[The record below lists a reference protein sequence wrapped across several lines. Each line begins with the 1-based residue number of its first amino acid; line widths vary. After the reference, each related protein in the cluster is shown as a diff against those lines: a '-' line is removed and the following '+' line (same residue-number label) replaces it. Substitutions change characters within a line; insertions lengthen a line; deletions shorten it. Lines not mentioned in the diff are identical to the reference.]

1 MLEATRH
8 SEAEA
13 MIKIFKKREPQR
25 SQRKAGVTED
35 LCEPPR
41 TSVSSVVK
49 KHLRR
54 LAVVLVLMGAGFALA
69 WFACPF
75 PRGLLARYP
84 GAAVLCDREGTPL
97 RVRLGPHDQDCR
109 PIYQP
114 HRDDWIV
121 KAMVAAEDRRFWAH
135 HGVDPVAVLRAAWL
149 DATHLR
155 KVSGA
160 STLSMQVMRLAEP
173 RPRTLGAKV
182 VEAFRALQMERI
194 YSKDEILTQYL
205 NRAPFG
211 ANLVGI
217 EAASRRYFGKGPEDL
232 SLAEAALLAGVPQSP
247 SRLRPDRRLARAQQ
261 RQAYVLERM
270 VASGCITEEQ
280 RQAAQSQQLVLRKE
294 TRPFRAPHFCD
305 LAEARLAD
313 THFAE
318 PPHPV
323 PLPRGERGK
332 AVTSNQDSIPIG
344 KMSRGE
350 NQQRLARAVRGS
362 SPSPLGG
369 DGRGEGH
376 AASVQ
381 GESRSQGAPPPSI
394 AVRTTLDPKWQ
405 RVAEEALRRHAAE
418 LAAGEIRGGAV
429 VILEVK
435 TGAVRALVGSPDFS
449 DKRNQGQVNAALA
462 PRSAGST
469 LKPFAFALAFDR
481 GLATPGTVLADVP
494 RNFGDYRP
502 ENFDKHFRGLISA
515 RDALI
520 LSLNL
525 PALEIEQ
532 QVGQPLFYRT
542 LRQLGLET
550 VEKPATHYGMG
561 LVLGNA
567 EVRLLDLANA
577 YACLA
582 RGGEWR
588 PARVF
593 EDAPEAAGRRVFS
606 PEACWLV
613 ADALGGQERALDATG
628 HSADVRLPP
637 LAWKTGTSSG
647 FHDAWTVAFNSEIVI
662 GVWAGNPDGAGSDL
676 LVGKKVAAP
685 VVWEILR
692 RIYPDNDGPWFERPA
707 GLAQREICAASG
719 SVPGPYCRDRIE
731 DWCIGGVT
739 SCRACGVHVRAPDAA
754 GLLTESWPPE
764 VTQFLARQR
773 AVPAPSSAKVVRVRI
788 TSPSPGSAF
797 RLVEDLAGAEQ
808 RLPLSAAGV
817 GGAGALHW
825 FDNDRYLGVARGG
838 EPLFWPLAR
847 GRHQFVACDA
857 AGHSDRVAI
866 SVE

>member
-1 MLEATRH
+1 MKSVAQ
-8 SEAEA
+8 
-13 MIKIFKKREPQR
+13 KITKETKFFVRF
-25 SQRKAGVTED
+25 
-35 LCEPPR
+35 
-41 TSVSSVVK
+41 VSFCSK
-49 KHLRR
+49 NLRR
-54 LAVVLVLMGAGFALA
+54 TGRLGGAILLLLVFGFVVA

-84 GAAVLCDREGTPL
+84 AAAVLCDREGTPL

-121 KAMVAAEDRRFWAH
+121 KAMVATEDRRFWEH
-135 HGVDPVAVLRAAWL
+135 HGVDPAAVLRAAWL

-160 STLSMQVMRLAEP
+160 STLSMQVIRLAQP
-173 RPRTLGAKV
+173 RSRTVLAKV
-182 VEAFRALQMERI
+182 TEAFRALQMERI

-247 SRLRPDRRLARAQQ
+247 SRLRPDRRLERAKQ

-270 VASGCITEEQ
+270 LASGCITEEQ
-280 RQAAQSQQLVLRKE
+280 RQTAQSQQLVLRSE

-305 LAEARLAD
+305 LAESRLTDAS
-313 THFAE
+313 FANKNS
-318 PPHPV
+318 
-323 PLPRGERGK
+323 G
-332 AVTSNQDSIPIG
+332 
-344 KMSRGE
+344 
-350 NQQRLARAVRGS
+350 
-362 SPSPLGG
+362 PSP
-369 DGRGEGH
+369 D
-376 AASVQ
+376 
-381 GESRSQGAPPPSI
+381 I

-429 VILEVK
+429 VILDVK
-435 TGAVRALVGSPDFS
+435 TGAVRALVGSPDFA
-449 DKRNQGQVNAALA
+449 DQRNQGQVNAAMA
-462 PRSAGST
+462 ARAAGST

-494 RNFGDYRP
+494 RNFGEYRP

-525 PALEIEQ
+525 PALEIEH
-532 QVGQPLFYRT
+532 QVGQPVFYRT

-588 PARVF
+588 PVRVF
-593 EDAPEAAGRRVFS
+593 EDAPVAAGRRVFS

-628 HSADVRLPP
+628 HAADVRLPP

-685 VVWEILR
+685 VVWEIFR

-707 GLAQREICAASG
+707 GVAQREICAASG
-719 SVPGPYCRDRIE
+719 CAPGPFCRDKIE
-731 DWCIGGVT
+731 DWSIAGVT

-754 GLLTESWPPE
+754 GQLAESWPPE
-764 VTQFLARQR
+764 VAQFLARQR
-773 AVPAPSSAKVVRVRI
+773 AAPTTPVTKVARVRI
-788 TSPSPGSAF
+788 TSPAPGSSF
-797 RLVEDLAGAEQ
+797 RLVEDLAGTEQ
-808 RLPLSAAGV
+808 RLPLNAAGL
-817 GGAGALHW
+817 GSAGALHW
-825 FDNDRYLGVARGG
+825 FENDRYLGATRGG

-847 GRHQFVACDA
+847 GHHQFVACDA

-866 SVE
+866 TVE

>member
-1 MLEATRH
+1 MNNQFEQKATKETKFFVCLVNFC
-8 SEAEA
+8 S
-13 MIKIFKKREPQR
+13 KYYW
-25 SQRKAGVTED
+25 
-35 LCEPPR
+35 
-41 TSVSSVVK
+41 
-49 KHLRR
+49 HLGGSI
-54 LAVVLVLMGAGFALA
+54 LLLLVLGLVVT
-69 WFACPF
+69 WFTCPF
-75 PRGLLARYP
+75 PRERLARYP
-84 GAAVLCDREGTPL
+84 AAVVLCDREGTPL

-121 KAMVAAEDRRFWAH
+121 KAIVAAEDHRFWEH
-135 HGVDPVAVLRAAWL
+135 HGVDPAAVLRAAWL

-160 STLSMQVMRLAEP
+160 STLSMQVIRLAQP
-173 RPRTLGAKV
+173 CARTVFAKV
-182 VEAFRALQMERI
+182 TETFRALQMERI
-194 YSKDEILTQYL
+194 FSKDEILTQYL

-232 SLAEAALLAGVPQSP
+232 SLAEAALLAGIPQSP
-247 SRLRPDRRLARAQQ
+247 SRLRPDRRLERSKQ
-261 RQAYVLERM
+261 RQAYVLDRM
-270 VASGCITEEQ
+270 VASGCITVEQ
-280 RQAAQSQQLVLRKE
+280 RQAAQAQQLVLRRE

-305 LAEARLAD
+305 LAESRLAE
-313 THFAE
+313 TYFTEA
-318 PPHPV
+318 PHLG
-323 PLPRGERGK
+323 PLPRGERKVITADTSAAKDGATAMLRGK
-332 AVTSNQDSIPIG
+332 SSCRSTTAMAG
-344 KMSRGE
+344 
-350 NQQRLARAVRGS
+350 L
-362 SPSPLGG
+362 SPSPF
-369 DGRGEGH
+369 RGEGW
-376 AASVQ
+376 
-381 GESRSQGAPPPSI
+381 GEGAPSPSI

-405 RVAEEALRRHAAE
+405 RMAEEALRRHAAE

-429 VILEVK
+429 VILDVK

-449 DKRNQGQVNAALA
+449 DQRNQGQVNAALA
-462 PRSAGST
+462 PRAAGST

-502 ENFDKHFRGLISA
+502 ENFDKHSRGLLSA

-525 PALEIEQ
+525 PALEIEH
-532 QVGQPLFYRT
+532 QVGQPVFYRT

-550 VEKPATHYGMG
+550 ITKPAAHYGMG

-593 EDAPEAAGRRVFS
+593 EDAPVTAGRRVFS
-606 PEACWLV
+606 PEACWLI

-628 HSADVRLPP
+628 HAADVRLPP

-647 FHDAWTVAFNSEIVI
+647 FHDAWTIAFNSEVVI

-676 LVGKKVAAP
+676 LVGKKIAAP
-685 VVWEILR
+685 VVWEIFR

-707 GLAQREICAASG
+707 GIAQREICATSG
-719 SVPGPYCRDRIE
+719 CAPGPYCRDKIE
-731 DWCIGGVT
+731 DWSITGVT
-739 SCRACGVHVRAPDAA
+739 SCRACGVHVRASDAA
-754 GLLTESWPPE
+754 GQLAEAWPPE
-764 VTQFLARQR
+764 VAQFLARQR
-773 AVPAPSSAKVVRVRI
+773 AASAPPTAKVARVRI
-788 TSPSPGSAF
+788 TSPTPGSSF
-797 RLVEDLAGAEQ
+797 RLMEDLAGTEQ
-808 RLPLSAAGV
+808 RLPLSAAG
-817 GGAGALHW
+817 GGNATALHW
-825 FDNDRYLGVARGG
+825 FDNNRYLGAARGG

-847 GRHQFVACDA
+847 GAHQFVVCDA

-866 SVE
+866 TVE

>member
-1 MLEATRH
+1 
-8 SEAEA
+8 
-13 MIKIFKKREPQR
+13 
-25 SQRKAGVTED
+25 
-35 LCEPPR
+35 
-41 TSVSSVVK
+41 VVK
-49 KHLRR
+49 KSFLWF
-54 LAVVLVLMGAGFALA
+54 AVLLVLGFVVA
-69 WFACPF
+69 WFVCPF

-84 GAAVLCDREGTPL
+84 AAAVLCDREGTPL
-97 RVRLGPHDQDCR
+97 RVRLGPRDQDCR

-121 KAMVAAEDRRFWAH
+121 KAIVAAEDRRFWEH
-135 HGVDPVAVLRAAWL
+135 HGVDPAAVLRAVWL
-149 DATHLR
+149 DVTHLR

-160 STLSMQVMRLAEP
+160 STLSMQVIRLAEP
-173 RPRTLGAKV
+173 RSRTLVAKV
-182 VEAFRALQMERI
+182 VESFRALQMERL
-194 YSKDEILTQYL
+194 YLKDEILTQYL

-247 SRLRPDRRLARAQQ
+247 SRLRPDRRLERAKQ

-270 VASGCITEEQ
+270 VASGYITEEQ
-280 RQAAQSQQLVLRKE
+280 RQAAQSQQLVLRSE

-305 LAEARLAD
+305 LAESRLAD
-313 THFAE
+313 ASFANKNSG
-318 PPHPV
+318 P
-323 PLPRGERGK
+323 
-332 AVTSNQDSIPIG
+332 
-344 KMSRGE
+344 
-350 NQQRLARAVRGS
+350 S
-362 SPSPLGG
+362 S
-369 DGRGEGH
+369 D
-376 AASVQ
+376 
-381 GESRSQGAPPPSI
+381 I

-405 RVAEEALRRHAAE
+405 RVAEEALRRHAAT

-429 VILEVK
+429 VILDVK
-435 TGAVRALVGSPDFS
+435 TGAVRALVGSPDFT
-449 DKRNQGQVNAALA
+449 DQRNQGQVNAALA
-462 PRSAGST
+462 PRAAGST

-525 PALEIEQ
+525 PALEIEH
-532 QVGQPLFYRT
+532 QVGQPVFYRT

-582 RGGEWR
+582 RGGEWQ
-588 PARVF
+588 PVRVF
-593 EDAPEAAGRRVFS
+593 EDAPVAAGRRVFS

-628 HSADVRLPP
+628 HAADVRLPP

-647 FHDAWTVAFNSEIVI
+647 FHDAWTVAFNSEVVI
-662 GVWAGNPDGAGSDL
+662 SVWAGNPDGAGSDL

-685 VVWEILR
+685 VVWEIFR

-707 GLAQREICAASG
+707 GVAQREICTASG
-719 SVPGPYCRDRIE
+719 CAPGSYCRDKIE
-731 DWCIGGVT
+731 DWSIAGVT
-739 SCRACGVHVRAPDAA
+739 SCRACGVHVRAPNAA
-754 GLLTESWPPE
+754 GQLAESWPPE
-764 VTQFLARQR
+764 VAQFLARQR
-773 AVPAPSSAKVVRVRI
+773 AVPTTPVTKVARVRI
-788 TSPSPGSAF
+788 TSPAPGSSF
-797 RLVEDLAGAEQ
+797 RLVEELAGTEQ
-808 RLPLSAAGV
+808 RLSLSAAGV
-817 GGAGALHW
+817 GGANALHW

-838 EPLFWPLAR
+838 EPFFWPLAR
-847 GRHQFVACDA
+847 GPHQFVVCDA
-857 AGHSDRVAI
+857 AGHSDRIAI
-866 SVE
+866 TVE

>member
-1 MLEATRH
+1 ME
-8 SEAEA
+8 
-13 MIKIFKKREPQR
+13 KVNYIFR
-25 SQRKAGVTED
+25 SWRRWQ
-35 LCEPPR
+35 PR
-41 TSVSSVVK
+41 AA
-49 KHLRR
+49 R
-54 LAVVLVLMGAGFALA
+54 LARFGWRLGGSILLLLVLCCVVA

-84 GAAVLCDREGTPL
+84 AAAVLCDREGTPL

-121 KAMVAAEDRRFWAH
+121 KAIVAAEDRRFWEH
-135 HGVDPVAVLRAAWL
+135 HGVDPTAVLRAAWL

-173 RPRTLGAKV
+173 RSRTLGAKL

-194 YSKDEILTQYL
+194 FSKNEILTQYL

-232 SLAEAALLAGVPQSP
+232 SLAEAALLAGIPQSP
-247 SRLRPDRRLARAQQ
+247 ARLRPDRRLERAKQ

-270 VASGCITEEQ
+270 AASGCITAEQ
-280 RQAAQSQQLVLRKE
+280 CHAALTQQLVLRRE

-305 LAEARLAD
+305 LAESQLAD
-313 THFAE
+313 TCLVGT
-318 PPHPV
+318 PHPG
-323 PLPRGERGK
+323 PLPQGAREQEEAPRPRPLPQGAREQAETPHPGPFLRGMREPAATEYAAGEPARR
-332 AVTSNQDSIPIG
+332 I
-344 KMSRGE
+344 SREG
-350 NQQRLARAVRGS
+350 NNRHFTPAAPGS
-362 SPSPLGG
+362 APSPLGG
-369 DGRGEGH
+369 EGWGE
-376 AASVQ
+376 
-381 GESRSQGAPPPSI
+381 GAPPPSI

-405 RVAEEALRRHAAE
+405 RVAEEALGRHAAE
-418 LAAGEIRGGAV
+418 LAVGEVHGGAV
-429 VILEVK
+429 VILDVK
-435 TGAVRALVGSPDFS
+435 TGAVRALVGSPDFFNQ
-449 DKRNQGQVNAALA
+449 RRQGQVNAALA
-462 PRSAGST
+462 PRAAGST

-502 ENFDKHFRGLISA
+502 ENFDKHFRGLVSA

-532 QVGQPLFYRT
+532 LVGQPVFYRA
-542 LRQLGLET
+542 LRQLGLDT
-550 VEKPATHYGMG
+550 VEKPASHYGMG

-582 RGGEWR
+582 RGGVWQ
-588 PARVF
+588 PVRVF
-593 EDAPEAAGRRVFS
+593 EDAPAAAGRRLFS

-628 HSADVRLPP
+628 HAADVRLPP

-647 FHDAWTVAFNSEIVI
+647 FHDAWTVAFNSELVI
-662 GVWAGNPDGAGSDL
+662 GVWSGNPDGAGSDL

-685 VVWEILR
+685 VVWEIFR

-707 GLAQREICAASG
+707 GLVQREICAASG
-719 SVPGPYCRDRIE
+719 CAAGPYCRDKIE
-731 DWCIGGVT
+731 DWCIRSVT
-739 SCRACGVHVRAPDAA
+739 SCRACGVHVRAPDDA
-754 GLLTESWPPE
+754 GQIAESWPPE
-764 VTQFLARQR
+764 VAQFLARQR
-773 AVPAPSSAKVVRVRI
+773 ATPAPAAAPKAARVRI
-788 TSPSPGSAF
+788 TSPAPGSAF

-825 FDNDRYLGVARGG
+825 FDNDRYLGAARGG
-838 EPLFWPLAR
+838 EPLLWPLVR
-847 GRHQFVACDA
+847 GRHQFVACDT

-866 SVE
+866 TVE

>member
-1 MLEATRH
+1 MSLRV
-8 SEAEA
+8 S
-13 MIKIFKKREPQR
+13 MILKRFQPQR
-25 SQRKAGVTED
+25 SQRAAEVTES
-35 LCEPPR
+35 LREPPR

-49 KHLRR
+49 KNLLRF
-54 LAVVLVLMGAGFALA
+54 AAVLVLLGAVFVAA
-69 WFACPF
+69 WCACPF

-84 GAAVLCDREGTPL
+84 AAAVLCDREGTPL

-121 KAMVAAEDRRFWAH
+121 KAMVAAEDRRFWEH
-135 HGVDPVAVLRAAWL
+135 HGVDPAAVLRAAWL

-173 RPRTLGAKV
+173 RPRTLGAKL

-247 SRLRPDRRLARAQQ
+247 ARLRPDRRLERAKQ
-261 RQAYVLERM
+261 RQAYVLDRM
-270 VASGCITEEQ
+270 AASGCITGEQ
-280 RQAAQSQQLVLRKE
+280 RHAALTQQLVLRSE

-305 LAEARLAD
+305 LAEARLAE
-313 THFAE
+313 TCF
-318 PPHPV
+318 V
-323 PLPRGERGK
+323 GG
-332 AVTSNQDSIPIG
+332 TSGP
-344 KMSRGE
+344 
-350 NQQRLARAVRGS
+350 
-362 SPSPLGG
+362 
-369 DGRGEGH
+369 
-376 AASVQ
+376 
-381 GESRSQGAPPPSI
+381 APDI

-405 RVAEEALRRHAAE
+405 RVAEEALGRHAAE
-418 LAAGEIRGGAV
+418 LAVGEVRGGAV

-435 TGAVRALVGSPDFS
+435 TGAVRALVGSPDFFNQRS
-449 DKRNQGQVNAALA
+449 QGQVNAALA
-462 PRSAGST
+462 PRAAGST

-502 ENFDKHFRGLISA
+502 ENFDKHFRGLLSA

-532 QVGQPLFYRT
+532 QVGQPVFYRA
-542 LRQLGLET
+542 LRQLGLDT
-550 VEKPATHYGMG
+550 IEKPATHYGMG

-593 EDAPEAAGRRVFS
+593 EDAPVVTGRRVFS

-628 HSADVRLPP
+628 HAADVRLPP

-647 FHDAWTVAFNSEIVI
+647 FHDAWTVAFNPEIVI

-685 VVWEILR
+685 VVWEIFR

-719 SVPGPYCRDRIE
+719 CAPGPFCRDKIE
-731 DWCIGGVT
+731 DWCISGVT
-739 SCRACGVHVRAPDAA
+739 SCRGCGVHVRAPDAA
-754 GLLTESWPPE
+754 GQPAESWPPE
-764 VTQFLARQR
+764 VAQFLARQR
-773 AVPAPSSAKVVRVRI
+773 TVPTAAAKVTRVRI
-788 TSPSPGSAF
+788 TSPVPGSAF

-825 FDNDRYLGVARGG
+825 FDNDRYLGVARGS

-847 GRHQFVACDA
+847 GRHQFVACDT

-866 SVE
+866 TVE